1 MRRSDTSRSRRTRL
15 VISVAYAASSHRV
28 SLSPRGPGKPTPFA
42 TAESP
47 QWYSEHGR
55 GVAAGWASD
64 GRTVYEPLGTDL
76 AKPVVVL
83 VEDEADLVAMAG
95 AYLRRDGFQVV
106 TASDTRRP
114 PRRCASTTPT

>member
-1 MRRSDTSRSRRTRL
+1 M
-15 VISVAYAASSHRV
+15 
-28 SLSPRGPGKPTPFA
+28 
-42 TAESP
+42 
-47 QWYSEHGR
+47 
-55 GVAAGWASD
+55 
-64 GRTVYEPLGTDL
+64 
-76 AKPVVVL
+76 L